1 MPRQADP
8 QRSDDTVAAIERV
21 LRAEREGVEAL
32 RRSEESAQRLL
43 AEARAQAAAIARRAD
58 RCISRLH
65 TAYLQKIEREV
76 EALNAARPAPADGDD
91 PAYGRDALSAAAQRI
106 ATRLTEAS

>member
-32 RRSEESAQRLL
+32 RRSEESAQHLL

-76 EALNAARPAPADGDD
+76 AALNAARPAQKDGD
-91 PAYGRDALSAAAQRI
+91 PAYSHDALQAAAQRI
-106 ATRLTEAS
+106 ATRLTGTS

>member
-21 LRAEREGVEAL
+21 LRTEREGVEAL
-32 RRSEESAQRLL
+32 RRSEEKAQHLL

-65 TAYLQKIEREV
+65 AAYLQKIEREV
-76 EALNAARPAPADGDD
+76 DALNAARPAQEDSD
-91 PAYGRDALSAAAQRI
+91 PAYSRDALQAAAQRI
-106 ATRLTEAS
+106 AARLTRAS